1 MLIFLESLQQD
12 FHTHPA
18 SAMLCDFGHFDLCC
32 AVAVSIFLAGA
43 MTTLP
48 RELMEMFADMLVF
61 CVAVAALVEKQEI
74 RTTRAR
80 SVLSAEDILPA
91 YVVAINLAQ
100 IGAPRLAW
108 RDAEHILQG
117 ELDAARVPPVPAKE
131 EDMEA
136 PLSCDAQMSVERRSS
151 ELYGMQRCSSNTGV
165 ETRCWDVRC
174 ANSRSRPRQSRSL
187 VLADVPRSSL
197 FDKCRS
203 ASCLQRSLSR
213 SWRWDLSS
221 DRALSQCL
229 EYIRHLHILGATWS
243 PTGAFQREYQD
254 GQSRFAH

>member
-1 MLIFLESLQQD
+1 
-12 FHTHPA
+12 
-18 SAMLCDFGHFDLCC
+18 MLCDFGHFDFRLLQFSCF

-48 RELMEMFADMLVF
+48 RELTQMFAEYAGV

-80 SVLSAEDILPA
+80 SVLSAKVIMPA

-108 RDAEHILQG
+108 RDAEHIVQG

-136 PLSCDAQMSVERRSS
+136 PLSCDAQMSVEWRSS

-165 ETRCWDVRC
+165 ATRCWDVRC
-174 ANSRSRPRQSRSL
+174 ANSRRSRPRQSRSL

-221 DRALSQCL
+221 DRALSECL

-254 GQSRFAH
+254 GQSRYAH